1 MQENFVIQNIIDG
14 LSKDRLEKYFKESD
28 GDENIAF
35 SLYEK
40 NTRLS
45 ESFYTPIQG
54 FEVLLRN
61 KVHQSISKDFGDDW
75 LISGSMKFEYFHE
88 DSISKTIEKSKT
100 ELTTPKLIAE
110 LNLGFWTSLFGRKY
124 EELWRHN
131 LRYIFKNSTSP
142 LLRKEILKNFNAI
155 RDLRNRIAHHEPI
168 FQRDLLKDHQNILNT
183 INLMCSDT
191 YHWIK
196 KESRFIHVIQK

>member
-14 LSKDRLEKYFKESD
+14 LSKDRLEKYLKESD
-28 GDENIAF
+28 GDGNIAF

-61 KVHQSISKDFGDDW
+61 KVHQSISKAFGDDW

-142 LLRKEILKNFNAI
+142 LLRK
-155 RDLRNRIAHHEPI
+155 
-168 FQRDLLKDHQNILNT
+168 
-183 INLMCSDT
+183 
-191 YHWIK
+191 
-196 KESRFIHVIQK
+196 